1 MIILNKFVD
10 VMEVIRIKVVAFYA
24 EVFLNRFGKELRFV
38 SISLG
43 DFVCV
48 DTALNNVS
56 AGQKGSKSWEVDSDW
71 SVNL

>member
-38 SISLG
+38 SFRVLDCRI
-43 DFVCV
+43 
-48 DTALNNVS
+48 A
-56 AGQKGSKSWEVDSDW
+56 
-71 SVNL
+71 

>member
-38 SISLG
+38 SVSLG
-43 DFVCV
+43 DFCLRGAEL
-48 DTALNNVS
+48 DNRADPL
-56 AGQKGSKSWEVDSDW
+56 A
-71 SVNL
+71 